1 MSTPKPPALGSG
13 RGRGRPSIGKPVTS
27 RLNDED
33 HAFAL
38 ALGDGGDALGI
49 RRAVKIAAAM
59 GLEKAREVWLLI
71 EAENTS
77 EITTPKKRR
86 ANKATSEQG
95 VKQLEDPTQPGANP
109 AQETMFSEPKNE
121 GMRHGA

>member
-1 MSTPKPPALGSG
+1 
-13 RGRGRPSIGKPVTS
+13 VTS
-27 RLNDED
+27 RLNEED

-49 RRAVKIAAAM
+49 RRAVKIAAAL
-59 GLEKAREVWLLI
+59 GLEKAREVYLLI

-77 EITTPKKRR
+77 EDTAPKKRR
-86 ANKATSEQG
+86 ANKATNSQNVTHVEEP
-95 VKQLEDPTQPGANP
+95 KQPGDNP
-109 AQETMFSEPKNE
+109 AQETTFSEPKNE